1 MLQLDLKKYQTP
13 EQLKQY
19 KMSLK
24 IEEKAPD
31 FKLQNTNREF
41 VQLSDYEGK
50 RNVLL
55 LFYPLA
61 FSGVCTT
68 ELCSTRDNLK
78 IYEAFNA
85 EVLGISIDSF
95 FVQKA
100 FKESQNLNF
109 QLLSDFNK
117 EVSKAYE
124 ILYEDFFGM
133 KGVSKRSA
141 FVIDKEGKI
150 RYAEVLED
158 SSEVPDFD
166 KIQNTLSE
174 IG

>member
-1 MLQLDLKKYQTP
+1 
-13 EQLKQY
+13 
-19 KMSLK
+19 MS
-24 IEEKAPD
+24 IRINDKAPD

-41 VQLSDYEGK
+41 VSLSDFKGEK
-50 RNVLL
+50 NVLL

-61 FSGVCTT
+61 FSGVCTV

-78 IYEAFNA
+78 IYESFNA

-117 EVSKAYE
+117 EASISYGV
-124 ILYEDFFGM
+124 LYEDFYGM
-133 KGVSKRSA
+133 KGVAKRSA
-141 FVIDKEGKI
+141 FIIDKKGII
-150 RYAEVLED
+150 RYSEVLED
-158 SSEVPDFD
+158 SSEVPNFD
-166 KIQNTLSE
+166 VIQNTLSE
-174 IG
+174 LE

>member
-1 MLQLDLKKYQTP
+1 
-13 EQLKQY
+13 
-19 KMSLK
+19 MSIK
-24 IEEKAPD
+24 INEKAPN
-31 FKLQNTNREF
+31 FTLLNTNREE
-41 VQLSDYEGK
+41 VSLSDFLGK

-61 FSGVCTT
+61 FSSVCTK

-78 IYEAFNA
+78 IYESFEA

-109 QLLSDFNK
+109 DLLSDFNK
-117 EVSKAYE
+117 EVSKEYG

-133 KGVSKRSA
+133 RGVAKRSA
-141 FVIDKEGKI
+141 FVIGKDGFVK
-150 RYAEVLED
+150 YSEVLED
-158 SSEVPDFD
+158 SSDIPNFNL
-166 KIQNTLSE
+166 IQEALVNL
-174 IG
+174 

>member
-1 MLQLDLKKYQTP
+1 MPVKVND
-13 EQLKQY
+13 
-19 KMSLK
+19 
-24 IEEKAPD
+24 IAPD
-31 FKLQNTNREF
+31 FNLQNTQREF
-41 VQLSDYEGK
+41 VQLSDYKGK
-50 RNVLL
+50 RNILL

-117 EVSKAYE
+117 EATQSYGV
-124 ILYEDFFGM
+124 LYEDFFGM
-133 KGVSKRSA
+133 KGVAKRSA
-141 FVIDKEGKI
+141 FIIDKEGVIK
-150 RYAEVLED
+150 YSEVLED
-158 SSEVPDFD
+158 SSEIPDFEA
-166 KIQNTLSE
+166 IQKTLSDLS
-174 IG
+174 

>member
-1 MLQLDLKKYQTP
+1 
-13 EQLKQY
+13 
-19 KMSLK
+19 MSLK
-24 IEEKAPD
+24 VNDQAPD
-31 FKLQNTNREF
+31 FKLQNTDRNF
-41 VQLSDYEGK
+41 VNLSDYKGK
-50 RNVLL
+50 RNVLV

-109 QLLSDFNK
+109 ELLSDFNK
-117 EVSKAYE
+117 EASKNFGV
-124 ILYEDFFGM
+124 LYEDFFGM

-141 FVIDKEGKI
+141 FVIDKEGVV

-158 SSEVPDFD
+158 SSMVPNFEA
-166 KIQNTLSE
+166 IQNTLLNLA
-174 IG
+174 

>member
-1 MLQLDLKKYQTP
+1 
-13 EQLKQY
+13 
-19 KMSLK
+19 MS
-24 IEEKAPD
+24 IRINDKAPD

-41 VQLSDYEGK
+41 VSLSDFKGE

-61 FSGVCTT
+61 FSGVCTA

-78 IYEAFNA
+78 IYESFNA
-85 EVLGISIDSF
+85 EVLGISVDSF

-117 EVSKAYE
+117 EASKNYGV
-124 ILYEDFFGM
+124 LYEDFFGM
-133 KGVSKRSA
+133 KGVAKRSA
-141 FVIDKEGKI
+141 FVIDKEGI
-150 RYAEVLED
+150 VRYSEVLED
-158 SSEVPDFD
+158 SSDVPNFD
-166 KIQNTLSE
+166 AIQNTLSE
-174 IG
+174 LG

>member
-1 MLQLDLKKYQTP
+1 
-13 EQLKQY
+13 
-19 KMSLK
+19 MS
-24 IEEKAPD
+24 ISINDKAPD
-31 FKLQNTNREF
+31 FSLQNTKREF
-41 VQLSDYEGK
+41 VKLSDYKGDK
-50 RNVLL
+50 NVLL

-78 IYEAFNA
+78 IYEAFDA

-117 EVSKAYE
+117 EAAKSYD

-133 KGVSKRSA
+133 KGVAKRSV
-141 FVIDKEGKI
+141 FVIDKNGI
-150 RYAEVLED
+150 VQYAEVLED
-158 SSEVPDFD
+158 SSQIPNFEA
-166 KIQNTLSE
+166 IQKTLSDLN
-174 IG
+174 

>member
-1 MLQLDLKKYQTP
+1 
-13 EQLKQY
+13 
-19 KMSLK
+19 MSVS
-24 IEEKAPD
+24 INDKAPN
-31 FKLQNTNREF
+31 FKLQNTNRDF
-41 VQLSDYEGK
+41 VQLSDYKGDK
-50 RNVLL
+50 NVVL

-100 FKESQNLNF
+100 FKDSQNLNF

-117 EVSKAYE
+117 EASQSYG

-133 KGVSKRSA
+133 KGVAKRSA
-141 FVIDKEGKI
+141 FVIDKDGVVK
-150 RYAEVLED
+150 YAEVLED
-158 SSEVPDFD
+158 SSDIPDFD
-166 KIQNTLSE
+166 AIQQTLSE
-174 IG
+174 LN

>member
-1 MLQLDLKKYQTP
+1 MPVSVND
-13 EQLKQY
+13 
-19 KMSLK
+19 
-24 IEEKAPD
+24 KAPE

-41 VQLSDYEGK
+41 VKLSDYKGDK
-50 RNVLL
+50 NVVL

-78 IYEAFNA
+78 IYEAFDA

-117 EVSKAYE
+117 EAARSYDV
-124 ILYEDFFGM
+124 LYEDFFGM
-133 KGVSKRSA
+133 KGVAKRSA
-141 FVIDKEGKI
+141 FVIDKKGIVK
-150 RYAEVLED
+150 YTEVLED
-158 SSEVPDFD
+158 SSEIPNFD
-166 KIQNTLSE
+166 SIQQTLSE
-174 IG
+174 LS

>member
-1 MLQLDLKKYQTP
+1 MALQVDDLAPKFTLKNTSGEDVSLD
-13 EQLKQY
+13 
-19 KMSLK
+19 
-24 IEEKAPD
+24 A
-31 FKLQNTNREF
+31 F
-41 VQLSDYEGK
+41 VGK

-61 FSGVCTT
+61 FSGVCTK

-78 IYEAFNA
+78 LYESLNA

-95 FVQKA
+95 FTQKA

-117 EVSKAYE
+117 EVSESYGC
-124 ILYEDFFGM
+124 LYLDFYGM

-141 FVIDKEGKI
+141 FLINKEGKVK
-150 RYAEVLED
+150 YSEVLED
-158 SSEVPDFD
+158 ADQIPDFN
-166 KIQNTLSE
+166 KIQTVLSSL
-174 IG
+174 

>member
-1 MLQLDLKKYQTP
+1 
-13 EQLKQY
+13 
-19 KMSLK
+19 MSVS
-24 IEEKAPD
+24 INDKAPN
-31 FKLQNTNREF
+31 FKLQNTNRDF
-41 VQLSDYEGK
+41 VQLSDYKGD
-50 RNVLL
+50 RNVVL

-100 FKESQNLNF
+100 FKDSQNLNF

-117 EVSKAYE
+117 EAAQSYG

-133 KGVSKRSA
+133 KGVAKRSA
-141 FVIDKEGKI
+141 FVIDKDGVVK
-150 RYAEVLED
+150 YAEVLED
-158 SSEVPDFD
+158 SSDIPDFD
-166 KIQNTLSE
+166 AIQQTLSE
-174 IG
+174 LN

>member
-1 MLQLDLKKYQTP
+1 
-13 EQLKQY
+13 
-19 KMSLK
+19 MSVLVND
-24 IEEKAPD
+24 KAPD
-31 FKLQNTNREF
+31 FKLQNTNRDF
-41 VQLSDYEGK
+41 VQLSDYKGDK
-50 RNVLL
+50 NVVI

-78 IYEAFNA
+78 IYEALNS

-117 EVSKAYE
+117 EAAQSYD

-133 KGVSKRSA
+133 KGVAKRSA
-141 FVIDKEGKI
+141 FVIDKYGVVK
-150 RYAEVLED
+150 YAEVLED
-158 SSEVPDFD
+158 SSDIPDFNA
-166 KIQNTLSE
+166 IQQTLSE
-174 IG
+174 LN

>member
-1 MLQLDLKKYQTP
+1 MPISVND
-13 EQLKQY
+13 
-19 KMSLK
+19 
-24 IEEKAPD
+24 KAPD
-31 FKLQNTNREF
+31 FKLQNTDRDF
-41 VQLSDYEGK
+41 ISLSDYEGK
-50 RNVLL
+50 KNVVL

-61 FSGVCTT
+61 FSSTCTE

-109 QLLSDFNK
+109 KLLSDFNK
-117 EVSKAYE
+117 DASESYG

-141 FVIDKEGKI
+141 FVVDKNGVIK
-150 RYAEVLED
+150 YSEVLED
-158 SSEVPDFD
+158 ASQVPDFNSIQ
-166 KIQNTLSE
+166 KILAELS
-174 IG
+174 

>member
-1 MLQLDLKKYQTP
+1 MPVSVND
-13 EQLKQY
+13 
-19 KMSLK
+19 
-24 IEEKAPD
+24 KAPE

-41 VQLSDYEGK
+41 VKLSDYKGDK
-50 RNVLL
+50 NVVL

-78 IYEAFNA
+78 IYEAFDA

-117 EVSKAYE
+117 EAARSYDV
-124 ILYEDFFGM
+124 LYEDFFGM
-133 KGVSKRSA
+133 KGVAKRSA
-141 FVIDKEGKI
+141 FVIDKNGIVK
-150 RYAEVLED
+150 YTEVLED
-158 SSEVPDFD
+158 SSEIPNFD
-166 KIQNTLSE
+166 SIQQTLSE
-174 IG
+174 LS

>member
-1 MLQLDLKKYQTP
+1 
-13 EQLKQY
+13 
-19 KMSLK
+19 MS
-24 IEEKAPD
+24 ISVNDKAPD
-31 FKLQNTNREF
+31 FKLQNTDREF
-41 VQLSDYEGK
+41 VSLSDYAGK
-50 RNVLL
+50 KNVVL

-61 FSGVCTT
+61 FSSTCTE

-100 FKESQNLNF
+100 FKDSQNLNF
-109 QLLSDFNK
+109 KLLSDFNK
-117 EVSKAYE
+117 DASSEYG

-141 FVIDKEGKI
+141 FVIDKEGVVK
-150 RYAEVLED
+150 YSEVLED
-158 SSEVPDFD
+158 ASQVPNFNAIQEVLAEL
-166 KIQNTLSE
+166 N
-174 IG
+174 

>member
-1 MLQLDLKKYQTP
+1 MPISVND
-13 EQLKQY
+13 
-19 KMSLK
+19 
-24 IEEKAPD
+24 KAPE
-31 FKLQNTNREF
+31 FKLQNTDREF
-41 VQLSDYEGK
+41 ISLSDFQGK
-50 RNVLL
+50 RNVVL

-61 FSGVCTT
+61 FSSTCTE

-78 IYEAFNA
+78 IYEAFDA

-109 QLLSDFNK
+109 KLLSDFNK
-117 EVSKAYE
+117 TASTDYG

-141 FVIDKEGKI
+141 FVIDKDGVVK
-150 RYAEVLED
+150 YSEVLD
-158 SSEVPDFD
+158 DASQIPDFSA
-166 KIQNTLSE
+166 IQNVLAE
-174 IG
+174 LN

>member
-1 MLQLDLKKYQTP
+1 MALSVND
-13 EQLKQY
+13 
-19 KMSLK
+19 
-24 IEEKAPD
+24 KAPN
-31 FKLQNTNREF
+31 FKLQNTDREF
-41 VQLSDYEGK
+41 VSLSDYQGEK
-50 RNVLL
+50 NVVL

-61 FSGVCTT
+61 FSSTCTE

-100 FKESQNLNF
+100 FKDSQNLNF
-109 QLLSDFNK
+109 KLLSDFNK
-117 EVSKAYE
+117 EASSSYG

-141 FVIDKEGKI
+141 FVIDKEGMVK
-150 RYAEVLED
+150 YSEVLED
-158 SSEVPDFD
+158 ASQIPNFD
-166 KIQNTLSE
+166 AIQKVLGE
-174 IG
+174 LD